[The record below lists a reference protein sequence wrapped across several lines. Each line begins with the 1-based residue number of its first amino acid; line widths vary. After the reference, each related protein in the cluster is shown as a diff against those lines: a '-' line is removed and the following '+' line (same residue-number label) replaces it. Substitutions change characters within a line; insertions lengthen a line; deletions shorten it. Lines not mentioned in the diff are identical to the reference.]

1 MLSAD
6 AVSVSR
12 DGVALLEPASLDITA
27 GECIAVRGD
36 NGAGK
41 TTLLRVLAGRL
52 RPTCGTATFMG
63 QPVDERRPGVREA
76 IAALI
81 DPPALYPDL
90 TVVDHLAFIAAAWQP
105 FAGTVSGPCLDPIP
119 VPTPPDQLI
128 AQFGLTAVTNRF
140 PDELSSGQRQLV
152 ALAVTFARPARVV
165 LLDEPEQRLD
175 PSRRAL
181 LASALRDA
189 GERGIAVVFA
199 SHDDAVI
206 ASVAQRSVWIEA

>member
-1 MLSAD
+1 M
-6 AVSVSR
+6 SR
-12 DGVALLEPASLDITA
+12 DGVPLLEPVSLAITA
-27 GECIAVRGD
+27 GECIAVRGE

-52 RPTCGTATFMG
+52 RPTRGTATFIG
-63 QPVDERRPGVREA
+63 QPVDERRPEVREA

-90 TVVDHLAFIAAAWQP
+90 TVADHLAFIAAAWQP
-105 FAGTVSGPCLDPIP
+105 FVGTASGPCLDPVP

-128 AQFGLTAVTNRF
+128 AQFGLAAVTNRF

-152 ALAVTFARPARVV
+152 ALAVTFARPSRVV

-175 PSRRAL
+175 SARRAL

-206 ASVAQRSVWIEA
+206 ASVAQRSVWIGA